1 MPSICL
7 QYGLGVALGWLW
19 VVFRPYFYFLLS
31 AFYFFL
37 VQGSRFEVQRS
48 TFSLQR
54 RKAACRPSAVSLAYI
69 ARPGG
74 GRSRSSRA
82 DYARFVEIATGSVF
96 EVVSQATI
104 GRNQGFLNPGDYH
117 QVYDAAE
124 KQCRMLS
131 GLRKSL
137 GVG

>member
-1 MPSICL
+1 MVAWETTSKTLPMISSDIPL
-7 QYGLGVALGWLW
+7 QVH
-19 VVFRPYFYFLLS
+19 LL
-31 AFYFFL
+31 L
-37 VQGSRFEVQRS
+37 
-48 TFSLQR
+48 
-54 RKAACRPSAVSLAYI
+54 
-69 ARPGG
+69 
-74 GRSRSSRA
+74 A

-104 GRNQGFLNPGDYH
+104 GRNQGFLNPGDYQ

-124 KQCRMLS
+124 KQSRMLS